1 MKRAFISYILL
12 FFLSFLPISTNA
24 DFVANRSINRFEMTR
39 EEIIQIFFF
48 FKKFEAR
55 QGVKLTVVLPPPNS
69 YLFRTLATNELG
81 VSSSQY
87 LDSIRA
93 RVTEGSANPVWAETE
108 AEILI
113 KVSNIPYSIGYYYE
127 SVKINDGYGV
137 KTISIK

>member
-1 MKRAFISYILL
+1 MKRAFTSYILL

-24 DFVANRSINRFEMTR
+24 DFIANRSINRSEMTR
-39 EEIIQIFFF
+39 EEIIQVFFF
-48 FKKFEAR
+48 FKKYEAR
-55 QGVKLTVVLPPPNS
+55 QGVKLTVILPPPNS
-69 YLFRTLATNELG
+69 YLFRTLATSELE

-93 RVTEGSANPVWAETE
+93 RVSEGSANPVWAETE

-113 KVSNIPYSIGYYYE
+113 KIANIPYSIGYYYD

-137 KTISIK
+137 KTLSIK

>member
-1 MKRAFISYILL
+1 MKRAFKSCILL

-24 DFVANRSINRFEMTR
+24 DFLANRSINRSEMTR

-48 FKKFEAR
+48 FKKYEAR
-55 QGVKLTVVLPPPNS
+55 QGVKLTVILPPPNS
-69 YLFRTLATNELG
+69 YLFRTLATSELE

-93 RVTEGSANPVWAETE
+93 RVSEGSANPVWAETE

-113 KVSNIPYSIGYYYE
+113 KIANIPYSIGYYYD

-137 KTISIK
+137 KTLSIK

>member
-1 MKRAFISYILL
+1 MKRAFTSYFLL

-24 DFVANRSINRFEMTR
+24 DFLANRSINRSEMTR

-48 FKKFEAR
+48 FKKYEAR
-55 QGVKLTVVLPPPNS
+55 QGVKLTVILPPPNS
-69 YLFRTLATNELG
+69 YLFRTLATSELE

-93 RVTEGSANPVWAETE
+93 RVSEGSANPVWAETE

-113 KVSNIPYSIGYYYE
+113 KIANIPYSIGYYYD

-137 KTISIK
+137 KTLSIK

>member
-1 MKRAFISYILL
+1 
-12 FFLSFLPISTNA
+12 
-24 DFVANRSINRFEMTR
+24 
-39 EEIIQIFFF
+39 
-48 FKKFEAR
+48 
-55 QGVKLTVVLPPPNS
+55 
-69 YLFRTLATNELG
+69 
-81 VSSSQY
+81 

>member
-1 MKRAFISYILL
+1 
-12 FFLSFLPISTNA
+12 
-24 DFVANRSINRFEMTR
+24 MTR

-48 FKKFEAR
+48 FKKYEAR

-69 YLFRTLATNELG
+69 YLFRTLATVELG

-93 RVTEGSANPVWAETE
+93 RVAEGSANPVWAETE